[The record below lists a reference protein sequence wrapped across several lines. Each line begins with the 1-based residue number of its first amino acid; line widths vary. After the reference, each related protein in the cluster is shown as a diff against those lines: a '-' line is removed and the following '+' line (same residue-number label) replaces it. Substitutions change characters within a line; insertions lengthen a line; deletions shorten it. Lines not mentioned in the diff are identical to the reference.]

1 MSAWAVTWRVLLV
14 LWWAGALAGFVLAM
28 AQVSAAK
35 RARRHLPVQWK
46 WSRVLANRMVRAG
59 RGRGVLFTAYL
70 AVVPS
75 LWFGI
80 TVPSDVGPGDEV
92 RNAVPF
98 VVVLGTIVVWVVVV
112 VTTLVLTVADLR
124 EMRNGDD

>member
-1 MSAWAVTWRVLLV
+1 MWAITWRALLA

-28 AQVSAAK
+28 AQVSSAK
-35 RARRHLPVQWK
+35 RARQQLPAQWK
-46 WSRVLANRMVRAG
+46 WSRLLAARMIRAG

-70 AVVPS
+70 VVVPS

-98 VVVLGTIVVWVVVV
+98 VVVLGTIAVWVVVV

-124 EMRNGDD
+124 EVRSGDD